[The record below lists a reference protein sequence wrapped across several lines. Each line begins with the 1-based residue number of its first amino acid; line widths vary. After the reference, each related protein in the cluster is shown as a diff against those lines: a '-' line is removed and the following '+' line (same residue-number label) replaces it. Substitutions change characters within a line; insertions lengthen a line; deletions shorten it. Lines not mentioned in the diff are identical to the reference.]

1 MLDRKFFYNLQ
12 DIFGKGTFVTSDI
25 VNNPEVKEILKSEN
39 FDLIIFETF
48 MTEALYGLGEYFNC
62 PTVGLSSFGANTPLD
77 LLVGN
82 NSPISYIPTLF
93 LQHSFEITFW
103 HRCLNVALSLVD
115 KMTYDYLYLPHQRKL
130 YEELFPNAT
139 LTFDQANRNFSLVL
153 LNQHFSL
160 NFPRP
165 YVPNMIE
172 VAGLHIEETPD
183 KLPLHIQEFLYNAP
197 QGVIYFHLAVSIKS
211 FKLDSNNTLIFLNT
225 FKDLNYH
232 IIWNMDYMPP
242 LGQKYKN
249 ILHVNNIS
257 HYSLLKHPNVK
268 LFIANGEL
276 LSLMDA
282 VYYAKPI
289 LGIPMFPHH
298 HFTINMAIKMGYCLG
313 IKLKNLSV
321 SKLKQNI
328 LELIQNPRYLQNIKE
343 LSEIFRDQPLKPK
356 EKAVYWIEY
365 VLRHK
370 GAKHLRSEGRFL
382 NFWQFYNIDV
392 FAAYLGAFIV
402 IVLISYLIMKIV
414 HNLLYKS
421 RNKLEIKVKRK

>member
-25 VNNPEVKEILKSEN
+25 VNNPEVKEILKNEK

-62 PTVGLSSFGANTPLD
+62 PMVGLSSFGANTPLD

-172 VAGLHIEETPD
+172 VAGLH
-183 KLPLHIQEFLYNAP
+183 
-197 QGVIYFHLAVSIKS
+197 
-211 FKLDSNNTLIFLNT
+211 
-225 FKDLNYH
+225 
-232 IIWNMDYMPP
+232 
-242 LGQKYKN
+242 
-249 ILHVNNIS
+249 
-257 HYSLLKHPNVK
+257 
-268 LFIANGEL
+268 
-276 LSLMDA
+276 
-282 VYYAKPI
+282 
-289 LGIPMFPHH
+289 
-298 HFTINMAIKMGYCLG
+298 
-313 IKLKNLSV
+313 
-321 SKLKQNI
+321 
-328 LELIQNPRYLQNIKE
+328 
-343 LSEIFRDQPLKPK
+343 
-356 EKAVYWIEY
+356 
-365 VLRHK
+365 
-370 GAKHLRSEGRFL
+370 
-382 NFWQFYNIDV
+382 
-392 FAAYLGAFIV
+392 
-402 IVLISYLIMKIV
+402 
-414 HNLLYKS
+414 
-421 RNKLEIKVKRK
+421 